1 MLSLSYLWVEALEV
15 LLGGAVGHVRAV
27 PQAGDA
33 DLPELGRRRVA
44 VQPLPGI
51 QDLRI
56 EMFLMIRGTGPFF
69 RNDVQLAS
77 KEVRFQVHRA
87 LKAGP
92 AAGRYPRVARSNGPH
107 KPAWTTSWFVRT

>member
-1 MLSLSYLWVEALEV
+1 MLSLTCLWVEALEV

-27 PQAGDA
+27 PQARDA

-56 EMFLMIRGTGPFF
+56 EVF
-69 RNDVQLAS
+69 
-77 KEVRFQVHRA
+77 
-87 LKAGP
+87 
-92 AAGRYPRVARSNGPH
+92 
-107 KPAWTTSWFVRT
+107 